1 MQDIWKALLIQYGWR
16 HQALTDL
23 NMSDGPFFTRS
34 RKDSTFHRGKGNQ
47 VEWNHMWDEKGG
59 GAWCEAR
66 KIFWAERR
74 GGEQRERWWI
84 EHEKIMRNEILF
96 NKMSSLRQWSGEHC
110 CHFTEI
116 VTIDEFHLQRH
127 QFLGCSISWIF
138 AAIEAGF
145 ENLVLKADRVSAP
158 MRQLWHWDEG
168 WIGGERA
175 CIFGW
180 RLLAMNISYYCWYSE
195 LKGKKMPLWVCC
207 LASYMPAVKPTN
219 RNTDKLL

>member
-1 MQDIWKALLIQYGWR
+1 
-16 HQALTDL
+16 
-23 NMSDGPFFTRS
+23 MSDGPFFTRA
-34 RKDSTFHRGKGNQ
+34 RKDSTFHRGKGNH
-47 VEWNHMWDEKGG
+47 VEWNHMWDEKRGG
-59 GAWCEAR
+59 KDWCEVR

-138 AAIEAGF
+138 CSDRGRLWKPGIESRPSVSPNEAALALRWRLNRKRARMYLWMKTACYEHF
-145 ENLVLKADRVSAP
+145 LLVLIFRVK
-158 MRQLWHWDEG
+158 R
-168 WIGGERA
+168 
-175 CIFGW
+175 
-180 RLLAMNISYYCWYSE
+180 
-195 LKGKKMPLWVCC
+195 KTMPLWVCC
-207 LASYMPAVKPTN
+207 LASYMPAVKP
-219 RNTDKLL
+219 KHS